1 MRTRVSGFIQGRA
14 KNIEGKEMN
23 QADFDLLDRMANME
37 ARLRALQAELERVVI
52 DNHFLREENEVLRR
66 NVHKPEVLR

>member
-1 MRTRVSGFIQGRA
+1 
-14 KNIEGKEMN
+14 MN
-23 QADFDLLDRMANME
+23 DADFDLLDRMANME
-37 ARLRALQAELERVVI
+37 ARLRTLQAELERVVI

>member
-1 MRTRVSGFIQGRA
+1 V
-14 KNIEGKEMN
+14 N
-23 QADFDLLDRMANME
+23 QADFDLLERMTNMDS
-37 ARLRALQAELERVVI
+37 RLRALQAELERVVI